1 MVSMQCQSFEKIM
14 NLNDEEDEDTIH
26 INVTKDMSRE
36 DVVQTILKL
45 VREREEKQK
54 KNRYSITKFPL
65 MVDA

>member
-14 NLNDEEDEDTIH
+14 NLNDEEDEDTIQ

-54 KNRYSITKFPL
+54 KI
-65 MVDA
+65 DIQ

>member
-45 VREREEKQK
+45 VREREEQQK
-54 KNRYSITKFPL
+54 KI
-65 MVDA
+65 DIQ

>member
-36 DVVQTILKL
+36 DVVKTFLKL

-54 KNRYSITKFPL
+54 KI
-65 MVDA
+65 DIQ

>member
-26 INVTKDMSRE
+26 INVTKDMCRE

-54 KNRYSITKFPL
+54 KI
-65 MVDA
+65 DIQ

>member
-45 VREREEKQK
+45 VREREQKQEKIDIQ
-54 KNRYSITKFPL
+54 
-65 MVDA
+65 

>member
-1 MVSMQCQSFEKIM
+1 MQCQSFEKIM

-54 KNRYSITKFPL
+54 KI
-65 MVDA
+65 DIQ

>member
-54 KNRYSITKFPL
+54 KI
-65 MVDA
+65 DIQ